1 MRGLAVQ
8 GTLAA
13 LAFAAG
19 LVGCGSDGAS
29 PPVAAA
35 GSAAGGSAGAG
46 GGAMSGSG
54 TAGSGLALGGGGAG
68 GGASTRDE
76 YGCDLAT
83 QVSCHGE
90 CFGAVGEEKS
100 GCRLLRFVPSPG
112 GSKIAEL
119 AVDGTDLFYAGVS
132 GLRAIRLTSMADELV
147 ADKPKYVSSIV
158 PAGDFV
164 YVTTS
169 ASDSGTFG
177 PGTVQRAPRA
187 GGVVTPLVAGVTG
200 PFNLTIL
207 EPNAYFSIGFGTLY
221 STPVAGG
228 VEPVKTTVNA
238 HALLADGP
246 DLVYAIAGVTNFP
259 IMVATGGDF
268 ATAVE
273 VVPETF
279 DPTLITVLD
288 GKIYWFDDD
297 GNYQRVP
304 KTGGTPETVKPTT
317 AGYGPWRHS
326 QSDILSSVTTA
337 GKSTVSALPIAG
349 GEWTEIGKFSAS
361 AETATSNA
369 THYFVALGAH
379 GAIFQITR

>member
-1 MRGLAVQ
+1 MRGLPVQ
-8 GTLAA
+8 LMLAA
-13 LAFAAG
+13 LAVAAG
-19 LVGCGSDGAS
+19 VVGCGSDGAS
-29 PPVAAA
+29 PGVGAA
-35 GSAAGGSAGAG
+35 GNAAGGSAGAG
-46 GGAMSGSG
+46 GGVMSGSG
-54 TAGSGLALGGGGAG
+54 TAGSGLPLGGGGAG
-68 GGASTRDE
+68 GGASVRDE

-90 CFGAVGEEKS
+90 CFGAVGEEKG
-100 GCRLLRFVPSPG
+100 GCRLLRFVASAG

-119 AVDGTDLFYAGVS
+119 AVDGTDLFYAGTS
-132 GLRAIRLTSMADELV
+132 GLRAIRLASMADELV

-158 PAGDFV
+158 PAADFV
-164 YVTTS
+164 YLTTS
-169 ASDSGTFG
+169 ASDGGTFG

-187 GGVVTPLVAGVTG
+187 GGAATPLVTGVTG

-207 EPNAYFSIGFGTLY
+207 EPNAFFSIGFGTLY

-228 VEPVKTTVNA
+228 MEPVNTTVNA
-238 HALLADGP
+238 HSLLADGN
-246 DLVYAIAGVTNFP
+246 DLIYAIAGVTNFP
-259 IMVATGGDF
+259 IMVAPGADF

-273 VVPETF
+273 IVPETF

-288 GKIYWFDDD
+288 GKVYWFDDD
-297 GNYQRVP
+297 GNYLRVP
-304 KTGGTPETVKPTT
+304 KAGGAPETVKPTT

-326 QSDILSSVTTA
+326 QFDILSSTTMA
-337 GKSTVSALPIAG
+337 AKSTVSALPIAG

-379 GAIFQITR
+379 GAIFQIAR